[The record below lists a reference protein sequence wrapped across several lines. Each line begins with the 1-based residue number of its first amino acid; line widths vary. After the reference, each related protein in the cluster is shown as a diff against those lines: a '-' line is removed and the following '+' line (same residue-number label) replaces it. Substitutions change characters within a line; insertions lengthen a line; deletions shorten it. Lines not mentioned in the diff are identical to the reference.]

1 MVVLLDLDN
10 GTHDLFR
17 DHGNGVVF
25 DNAIRHKDRTA
36 IIRHDESNGAG
47 IKEQERPNPN
57 INGFS
62 ASLACYPFVS
72 IAPSQCDL
80 AHSCSIVIQLARS
93 LDLNSLHALSRTC
106 RQFRANLLQYR
117 KQLVRQ
123 TLRCVNEQDGS
134 DPHEA
139 VRENDLYRTWH
150 ISGHRGIRLGRII
163 TGKFGACARDLVA
176 DCRRCGTVV
185 CRVGISWAP

>member
-25 DNAIRHKDRTA
+25 DDAVRHKERTA
-36 IIRHDESNGAG
+36 MIRHDESNGAG
-47 IKEQERPNPN
+47 NTEQGRPNPN

-62 ASLACYPFVS
+62 ASLACYPFVA
-72 IAPSQCDL
+72 IAPCPSDL
-80 AHSCSIVIQLARS
+80 AHSHSIVIQLARS

-123 TLRCVNEQDGS
+123 TLRCVNEQDGT

-185 CRVGISWAP
+185 CRVGISCAP